1 MRVYC
6 PILCALLCAAG
17 SVCIGDE
24 MPLLKAGDL
33 PGGKIVSTDY
43 YSGQALFGYIDG
55 GAELYLEY
63 KFKKLGRQEMLY
75 TNERFI
81 LEIYQME
88 GANEAYGIFSV
99 QRFKCV
105 PLDSLSPNTCLSKY
119 QLQAVV
125 GNCYLSI
132 INETGSSVARK
143 GSAEIFRAIRSKIEP
158 LRIKLPPIFQSAELA
173 PHLRNLIVACGQL
186 GVQNGFSEWD
196 SLFQTIPRFSLAL
209 LPIEIGSERLS
220 IAHIRFASDRESKE
234 FCRLAG
240 FADVPIGSALS
251 CELNGVVRQVLRLN
265 NEELYFG
272 EATVA
277 FPGRQALFGL
287 MTR

>member
-1 MRVYC
+1 MRVHFL
-6 PILCALLCAAG
+6 ILSLLLCVMGGA
-17 SVCIGDE
+17 SVAQE
-24 MPLLKAGDL
+24 VPVLKPGDL
-33 PGGKIVSTDY
+33 SSGTILSTAY
-43 YSGQALFGYIDG
+43 YSGKALFGYIDG

-63 KFKKLGRQEMLY
+63 GFKKLGRQQVRSS
-75 TNERFI
+75 NEEI
-81 LEIYQME
+81 VVEIYQMA

-132 INETGSSVARK
+132 INETGSASARRA
-143 GSAEIFRAIRSKIEP
+143 SIEIFRAIRSKEKP
-158 LRIKLPPIFQSAELA
+158 LHINVSSVFDRPELA
-173 PHLRNLIVACGQL
+173 AYRNGLIIACGRL

-196 SLFQTIPRFSLAL
+196 SLFQNSQRFSVSL
-209 LPIEIGSERLS
+209 LPIDIGSEHLS
-220 IAHIRFASDRESKE
+220 IAHVRFLTESECEE
-234 FCRLAG
+234 FCHLAG
-240 FADVPIGSALS
+240 FTEAPVGSVRT
-251 CELNGVVRQVLRLN
+251 CEFSGFVRQVLRLN